1 MTQAVQKLC
10 TVRVRKAAQ
19 MVDCGTRLILR
30 EREYICPNR
39 KTHVLPFVTGFC
51 DSGWHEGYKINK
63 PTCKFWMTCPCDCH
77 TQLSRMAALTET
89 ERVLVDE
96 STWVSGNTFVQ
107 VSLTESIN
115 ASALNR
121 PGAVMVAS
129 ELPDLVPATF
139 RRDFTPTASGR
150 TQRGQLEVWVHD
162 AVQYWMTERTAG
174 VEMPTC
180 TPQWVSERILSE
192 GVTTKSP
199 STGAIDA
206 VFKRWIEIGYA
217 NIGSRPTRFVS
228 FTVAGIKDG
237 LEVMKA
243 RAKRR

>member
-19 MVDCGTRLILR
+19 MVECGTTLKLR
-30 EREYICPNR
+30 DREYICPNR
-39 KTHVLPFVTGFC
+39 EMHVHPFVTGFC
-51 DSGWHEGYKINK
+51 DSGWHEGYKIDK
-63 PTCKFWMTCPCDCH
+63 PTCRFWMVCPCDCH
-77 TQLSRMAALTET
+77 TQLSRMAAMTET

-107 VSLTESIN
+107 VSLTAAIS
-115 ASALNR
+115 ASAVSK
-121 PGAVMVAS
+121 PGMTLVQS
-129 ELPDLVPATF
+129 DLPDLVPSIYT
-139 RRDFTPTASGR
+139 RDFTPTASGR
-150 TQRGQLEVWVHD
+150 TPKGQLESWTHD
-162 AVQYWMTERTAG
+162 AVQHWLTQRMSGTD
-174 VEMPTC
+174 MPPC
-180 TPQWVSERILSE
+180 TPQWISEHILSTDV
-192 GVTTKSP
+192 VTKAP

-206 VFKRWIEIGYA
+206 VLKRWIEIGYA
-217 NIGSRPTRFVS
+217 NVGTRPTRFVS